1 MNEINE
7 IIIDIEKEKNKHK
20 NKVAESK
27 HSSTG
32 KIISVS
38 KYDLNYWILS
48 LKEKMYKKAYKKAIK
63 DITSA
68 GLIEQYRTSENG
80 YKIIII
86 YIQAKLKI
94 IENKLFKYHITE
106 SEISKNQINRCIY
119 YAKHIPKDINSLF
132 EFFPKDT
139 LNDPNYFGNIEKR
152 DYLIEY
158 IDNIVRCYFDF
169 IYTMALF
176 YFKINNYPKSISYL
190 CLGLQL
196 FKISQNY
203 ILSPHTL
210 FKMEKCLIL
219 LSKFYIINED
229 YENALP
235 YLNDAIKICFKQII
249 FQVHDIFYGF
259 YIGDKNDIK
268 SRDKSDLEKL
278 KDSRMNR
285 IILNII
291 IIFLYIGICH
301 ENMSQIKKATAFY
314 KQCEW
319 FTRLFLA
326 KDNHGIYKLFFIL
339 KKKSIDVCNIIDF
352 LKEKIMV
359 VDKIFNK
366 KMEELLREEEMKK
379 NGGDNLVYDIKFKG
393 LVDKLEKLKIKEIDT
408 VNKFEENNH
417 LKLLNKT
424 STNKTFREK
433 NKYMSNLKLL
443 EAYLSKDFRDL
454 VSGMDKIN
462 IYDINNASRGKIQK
476 AIDQMYFLQNQKKIK
491 LEKLSISQDTNLNKK
506 IFTLKSQYS
515 KDNKNENDKDGNN
528 RYKKLKEPLSDNKIK
543 IMLNLSG
550 NNYLKNQ
557 IVNNTIKSNSKS
569 IYISNKETIKLN
581 SAARERN
588 SLSSS
593 NYGLLINNSL
603 ISDQQKLILNTP
615 KNNTFIE
622 NSSTTPQKLFEKK
635 NEKFRIITPKTTKE
649 HYFLNFGYLKKRNYI
664 KKLADRELK
673 FHKCL
678 IRTKKLPM
686 PYIHYFNKGVSR
698 IEADNSFFRIKSL
711 VSNVN
716 INSDW
721 REIMTQ
727 KDFRD
732 CMIKSR
738 LESALLL
745 SLENNALKKYK
756 TMTNKKEKED
766 FDEAAYEKSLRN
778 VSKVNKTALEN
789 ITLKLNTIYENE
801 QKSKNEQ
808 ILKNMKI
815 RKNLIKRLYKNK
827 SSTNRK
833 ERNEGKKFIV
843 RKLKISSSV
852 SNISNIFSK

>member
-7 IIIDIEKEKNKHK
+7 IVLDIEKEKNKHK
-20 NKVAESK
+20 TKVVERK
-27 HSSTG
+27 QSSTA

-38 KYDLNYWILS
+38 KYDLNYWLLS
-48 LKEKMYKKAYKKAIK
+48 LKEKMFNRAYKKAIR

-68 GLIEQYRTSENG
+68 GLIDQYKTSEYG
-80 YKIIII
+80 YKILII

-94 IENKLFKYHITE
+94 IENKLLKYHITE
-106 SEISKNQINRCIY
+106 SEISKHQINRCLY
-119 YAKHIPKDINSLF
+119 YFKNIPNEIKSLSEFIPNDI
-132 EFFPKDT
+132 
-139 LNDPNYFGNIEKR
+139 LNDRKYFDKIEKR

-158 IDNIVRCYFDF
+158 TDNMVRCYFDY

-176 YFKINNYPKSISYL
+176 NFKINNYPKSISYL

-219 LSKFYIINED
+219 LSKLYIINED
-229 YENALP
+229 YLNALP

-259 YIGDKNDIK
+259 FIGEKNDIK

-278 KDSRMNR
+278 KDSRMLR
-285 IILNII
+285 IILNIT
-291 IIFLYIGICH
+291 IIFLYIGICY

-319 FTRLFLA
+319 FTRIFLV
-326 KDNHGIYKLFFIL
+326 KDNNAIYKLFFKL

-359 VDKIFNK
+359 VDKIFKK
-366 KMEELLREEEMKK
+366 KMEELLREEEKKK
-379 NGGDNLVYDIKFKG
+379 NGGDNLAYDIKFKG

-408 VNKFEENNH
+408 INKFDKNNN
-417 LKLLNKT
+417 LKILNKT

-433 NKYMSNLKLL
+433 NKYMSNIKLL

-462 IYDINNASRGKIQK
+462 IYDINSASRGKIQK
-476 AIDQMYFLQNQKKIK
+476 AIDQMYYLENQKKIK
-491 LEKLSISQDTNLNKK
+491 DEKLSISQDNLNKN
-506 IFTLKSQYS
+506 IFTLKSQYIKNS
-515 KDNKNENDKDGNN
+515 INENNKEGNN
-528 RYKKLKEPLSDNKIK
+528 RYKKFKESLSDNKIK
-543 IMLNLSG
+543 LMLNLSG
-550 NNYLKNQ
+550 NNFLKNH
-557 IVNNTIKSNSKS
+557 IENNTIKLNSKS
-569 IYISNKETIKLN
+569 NYMLNKETIKLN
-581 SAARERN
+581 NTTRERN

-603 ISDQQKLILNTP
+603 ISDQKKLMLNTP
-615 KNNTFIE
+615 KNNTFVE
-622 NSSTTPQKLFEKK
+622 NSTITPNKLSEKK
-635 NEKFRIITPKTTKE
+635 KEKFRIITPKTTKG

-673 FHKCL
+673 FQKCL

-686 PYIHYFNKGVSR
+686 PYIHYFSKGVSR
-698 IEADNSFFRIKSL
+698 IEADNSFLRIKSL

-721 REIMTQ
+721 KEIMTQ

-732 CMIKSR
+732 TMVKSR

-745 SLENNALKKYK
+745 SLDNNALKKYK
-756 TMTNKKEKED
+756 TMTHKKEKED
-766 FDEAAYEKSLRN
+766 FDDFAYEKSLRN
-778 VSKVNKTALEN
+778 VSKTNKTALEN

-801 QKSKNEQ
+801 QRYKNEQ

-815 RKNLIKRLYKNK
+815 RKNIIKRLYKNK
-827 SSTNRK
+827 SSTNRI
-833 ERNEGKKFIV
+833 ERNEGKKFTP

-852 SNISNIFSK
+852 SNISNINAK

>member
-7 IIIDIEKEKNKHK
+7 IVLDIEKEKNKHK
-20 NKVAESK
+20 TKVVESK
-27 HSSTG
+27 QSSTA

-38 KYDLNYWILS
+38 KYDLNYWLLS
-48 LKEKMYKKAYKKAIK
+48 LKEKMFKRAYKKAIR

-68 GLIEQYRTSENG
+68 GLIDQYKTSEYG
-80 YKIIII
+80 YKILII

-94 IENKLFKYHITE
+94 IENKLLKYHITE
-106 SEISKNQINRCIY
+106 SEISKHQINRCLY
-119 YAKHIPKDINSLF
+119 YFKNIPNEIKSLSEFIPNDI
-132 EFFPKDT
+132 
-139 LNDPNYFGNIEKR
+139 LNNRKYFDKIKKR

-158 IDNIVRCYFDF
+158 TDNMVRCYFDY

-176 YFKINNYPKSISYL
+176 NFKINNYPKSISYL

-219 LSKFYIINED
+219 LSKLYIINED
-229 YENALP
+229 YLNALP

-259 YIGDKNDIK
+259 FIGEKNDIK

-278 KDSRMNR
+278 KDSRMLR
-285 IILNII
+285 IILNIT
-291 IIFLYIGICH
+291 IIFLYIGICY

-319 FTRLFLA
+319 FTRIFLA
-326 KDNHGIYKLFFIL
+326 KDNNAIYKLFFKL

-359 VDKIFNK
+359 VDKIFKK
-366 KMEELLREEEMKK
+366 KMEELLREEEKKK
-379 NGGDNLVYDIKFKG
+379 NGGDNLAYDIKFKG

-408 VNKFEENNH
+408 VNKFDKSNN
-417 LKLLNKT
+417 LKILNKT

-433 NKYMSNLKLL
+433 NKYMSNIKLL

-454 VSGMDKIN
+454 VNGMDKIN
-462 IYDINNASRGKIQK
+462 IYDINSASRGKIQK
-476 AIDQMYFLQNQKKIK
+476 AIDQMYYLENQKKIK
-491 LEKLSISQDTNLNKK
+491 DEKLSISQDNLNKK
-506 IFTLKSQYS
+506 IISLKSQHIKNS
-515 KDNKNENDKDGNN
+515 KNENDKEGNN
-528 RYKKLKEPLSDNKIK
+528 RYKKFKESLSDNKIK

-550 NNYLKNQ
+550 NNFLKNH
-557 IVNNTIKSNSKS
+557 IENNTIKSNKS
-569 IYISNKETIKLN
+569 IYILDKETIKLN
-581 SAARERN
+581 NTTRERN

-593 NYGLLINNSL
+593 NYGLLMNNSL
-603 ISDQQKLILNTP
+603 ISDKKKLMLNTP
-615 KNNTFIE
+615 KNNTFVE
-622 NSSTTPQKLFEKK
+622 NSSSTPNKLSEKK
-635 NEKFRIITPKTTKE
+635 KGKFRIITPKTTKG

-664 KKLADRELK
+664 KKLEDRELK
-673 FHKCL
+673 FQKCL

-686 PYIHYFNKGVSR
+686 PYIHYFSKGVSR
-698 IEADNSFFRIKSL
+698 IEADNSFLRIKSL

-721 REIMTQ
+721 KEIMTQ

-732 CMIKSR
+732 TMVKSR

-745 SLENNALKKYK
+745 SLDNNALNKYK
-756 TMTNKKEKED
+756 TMTYKKEKED
-766 FDEAAYEKSLRN
+766 FDEFAYEKSLRN
-778 VSKVNKTALEN
+778 VSKTNKTALEN

-801 QKSKNEQ
+801 QRYKNDQ

-815 RKNLIKRLYKNK
+815 RKKIIKRLYKNK
-827 SSTNRK
+827 SSTNRI
-833 ERNEGKKFIV
+833 ERNEGKKFIL

-852 SNISNIFSK
+852 SNITNINAK

>member
-7 IIIDIEKEKNKHK
+7 IVLDIEKEKNKHK
-20 NKVAESK
+20 TKVVESK
-27 HSSTG
+27 QSSTV

-38 KYDLNYWILS
+38 KYDLNYWLLS
-48 LKEKMYKKAYKKAIK
+48 LKEKMFKRAYKKAIR

-68 GLIEQYRTSENG
+68 GLIDQYKTSEYG
-80 YKIIII
+80 YKILII

-94 IENKLFKYHITE
+94 IENKLLKYHITE
-106 SEISKNQINRCIY
+106 SEISKHQINRCLY
-119 YAKHIPKDINSLF
+119 YFKNIPNEIKSLSEFIPNDI
-132 EFFPKDT
+132 
-139 LNDPNYFGNIEKR
+139 LNDRKYFDKIEKR

-158 IDNIVRCYFDF
+158 TDNMVRCYFDY

-176 YFKINNYPKSISYL
+176 NFKINNYPKSISYL

-219 LSKFYIINED
+219 LSKLYIINED
-229 YENALP
+229 YLNALP

-259 YIGDKNDIK
+259 FIGEKNDIK

-278 KDSRMNR
+278 KDSRMLR
-285 IILNII
+285 IILNIT
-291 IIFLYIGICH
+291 IIFLYIGICY

-319 FTRLFLA
+319 FTRIFLA
-326 KDNHGIYKLFFIL
+326 KDNNAIYKLFFKL

-359 VDKIFNK
+359 VDKIFKK
-366 KMEELLREEEMKK
+366 KMEELLREEEKKK
-379 NGGDNLVYDIKFKG
+379 NGGDNLAYDIKFKG

-408 VNKFEENNH
+408 VNKFDKSNN
-417 LKLLNKT
+417 LKILNKT

-433 NKYMSNLKLL
+433 NKYMSNIKLL
-443 EAYLSKDFRDL
+443 EAYLSKDFREL
-454 VSGMDKIN
+454 VNGMDKIN
-462 IYDINNASRGKIQK
+462 IYDIKSASRGKIQK
-476 AIDQMYFLQNQKKIK
+476 AIDQMYFLENQKKIK
-491 LEKLSISQDTNLNKK
+491 DEKLSISQDNLNKK
-506 IFTLKSQYS
+506 IFTLKSHHIKNS
-515 KDNKNENDKDGNN
+515 KNENNKEGNN
-528 RYKKLKEPLSDNKIK
+528 RYKKFKESLSDNKIK

-550 NNYLKNQ
+550 NNFLKNH
-557 IVNNTIKSNSKS
+557 IENNTIKSNKS
-569 IYISNKETIKLN
+569 IYILDKETIKLN
-581 SAARERN
+581 NTTRERN

-603 ISDQQKLILNTP
+603 ISDKKKLMLNTP
-615 KNNTFIE
+615 KNNTFVD
-622 NSSTTPQKLFEKK
+622 NSSSTPNKLSEKK
-635 NEKFRIITPKTTKE
+635 KGKFRIITPKTTKG

-664 KKLADRELK
+664 KKLEDRELK
-673 FHKCL
+673 FQKCL

-686 PYIHYFNKGVSR
+686 PYIHYFSKGVSR
-698 IEADNSFFRIKSL
+698 IEADNSFLRIKSL

-721 REIMTQ
+721 KEIMTQ

-732 CMIKSR
+732 TTMKSR

-745 SLENNALKKYK
+745 SLDNNALKKYK

-766 FDEAAYEKSLRN
+766 FDEFAYEKSLRN
-778 VSKVNKTALEN
+778 VSKTNKTALEN

-801 QKSKNEQ
+801 QRYKNDK

-815 RKNLIKRLYKNK
+815 RKNIIKRLYKNK
-827 SSTNRK
+827 SSTNRI
-833 ERNEGKKFIV
+833 ERNEGKKFIL

-852 SNISNIFSK
+852 SNISNINAK